1 MVLLPSGAAVSVIR
15 SHRLL
20 YPETMVVVHAKATGN
35 VQQVMF
41 RQTIIRAMTK
51 RGITG
56 GATNLKTPA
65 RDTVE
70 MTLDGDAATIQ
81 TFLDALRT
89 TQPLNSWGARVDALV
104 VLPTGRAVQEH
115 QVTTTNV
122 DERNWN
128 PNVEFYI

>member
-1 MVLLPSGAAVSVIR
+1 
-15 SHRLL
+15 
-20 YPETMVVVHAKATGN
+20 MVVVHAKATGN

-51 RGITG
+51 RGIAG
-56 GATNLKTPA
+56 GATNLKTPS

-104 VLPTGRAVQEH
+104 VLSTGRAVREH

-122 DERNWN
+122 DDRSWN